1 MIYAQDLLQVR
12 KKWRNI
18 WISFYTSYCIS
29 IPYGMP
35 VADINTHKDDF
46 CTTPY
51 IVLYFYMSIKGSD
64 INISHETL
72 SA

>member
-1 MIYAQDLLQVR
+1 MYKDICAR
-12 KKWRNI
+12 FITGKKKWRNI

-35 VADINTHKDDF
+35 AADINTHKGDF

-51 IVLYFYMSIKGSD
+51 IVLHICKFIC
-64 INISHETL
+64 L
-72 SA
+72 SKIVI